1 MTKPNWVK
9 KLKPHRSAD
18 ENGQQLS
25 EHPSELV
32 VGHGM
37 TQWVEHLGGIF
48 KQHHVLLS
56 IIFSVLLV
64 LVVLALVIALTLLLL
79 TFSLQKSHLKAD
91 LIISIEILPHL
102 LALP

>member
-1 MTKPNWVK
+1 
-9 KLKPHRSAD
+9 
-18 ENGQQLS
+18 
-25 EHPSELV
+25 
-32 VGHGM
+32 M